1 MFPGVINRTA
11 RLPISG
17 AGSIFLSRSMAPC
30 ATALRLAAPGLT
42 MSSSIT
48 GTPALATWAAM
59 LAPMTPA
66 PITATELTMSYRLQH
81 GGNAL
86 AATDTLRRQRI
97 ALAFAFQQRRRLACD
112 A

>member
-1 MFPGVINRTA
+1 MFPGVISRTA

-17 AGSIFLSRSMAPC
+17 AGSIFFNRSMAPA

-42 MSSSIT
+42 ISSSIT

-66 PITATELTMSYRLQH
+66 PITATELTMSNGLQH
-81 GGNAL
+81 GGDAL
-86 AATDTLRRQRI
+86 PAADALRRQRV
-97 ALAFAFQQRRRLACD
+97 ALALALQQR
-112 A
+112 